1 MYIRLLF
8 LTLTLP
14 IVAWADHLTVRPD
27 DIPKYQPGVY
37 TLYKEVATLV
47 YDPTGALTGFTYNA
61 SVRDFVRGGLT
72 VEQCYA
78 EHLRLSA
85 IPTVPPTRY
94 LCEEESPPAKAN

>member
-94 LCEEESPPAKAN
+94 LCKEESVPAKAN